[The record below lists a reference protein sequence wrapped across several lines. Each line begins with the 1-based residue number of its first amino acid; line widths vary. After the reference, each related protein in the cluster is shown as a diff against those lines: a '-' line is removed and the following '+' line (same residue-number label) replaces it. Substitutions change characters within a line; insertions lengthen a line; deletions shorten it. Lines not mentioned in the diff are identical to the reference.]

1 MIDAATMTDAEV
13 LNGIGE
19 YFLAGHMACDEDDP
33 AAKYASGIYNE
44 FKNAP
49 LSIEPDYE
57 IAPVRGLFRGEYC
70 APLYNGMVMMY
81 DPQGKK
87 QQYNDERVTAA
98 IDRSTQYWKRYDVLD
113 TLKSTFDDEDKAIF
127 AVNGQEKYQFFF
139 STWQGH
145 ATLDYATI
153 LRTGLAGYEARITE
167 KLESLDRNS
176 ADYDKKSSFYRAL
189 LVVVDGVGLLARRY
203 RDECERLA
211 GELPPDDSRGA
222 RLRALQG
229 AFESMLVSAPSDF
242 FEAIQRLHF
251 FYTLDGSDNA
261 GRIDQLLYPYYAS
274 DLRAGK
280 IDRKRAEDL
289 LFQVFDIWGQ
299 VTCWNMRSGGC
310 EADGSSA
317 VNDLTFAVLD
327 ARKRVRRPKPSV
339 SLSIT
344 PTTSGELLHK
354 AFEVMETGVGQP
366 ALYNDEL
373 YIKTLEAIGVPT
385 ADAVEYTFGGCTET
399 HIAGKSAIRDAFV
412 NVAKCLELALYNGRV
427 SRGGDKLGIETGD
440 PAGFQSFS
448 EFASAY
454 KRQVEHMIDVF
465 VGYRNRTQEITAR
478 TQPAMFRSVFVEGC
492 IESGVSNSEG
502 GAVYN
507 YGLVDVFGIP
517 NVANSLFVIKKLV
530 YEDKALSMPALIEA
544 LDSNFEGFE
553 DIRQLCRAQDK
564 YGNDRDGVDDLA
576 RVTAGHVFEYIKGHK
591 LWNGGIYYAFCASK
605 FHDVLGESTGATPDG
620 RFAGTPLAD
629 SMGPVQGTDTNG
641 PTAMLNSVTKVNL
654 SAAIGT
660 PVVNIKFRK
669 PHFCESEYD
678 NLSALVRTYFAK
690 GGMQLQFNIVNRETL
705 LDAIDHP
712 ENYGDLIVRVAGY
725 CDYFNNLPL
734 EVRREMAE
742 RSEY

>member
-13 LNGIGE
+13 LNEIGE

-33 AAKYASGIYNE
+33 IAKYASGLYNE
-44 FKNAP
+44 YKNAP

-57 IAPVRGLFRGEYC
+57 IAPVRALFRGEYC

-98 IDRSTQYWKRYDVLD
+98 IDRSRQYWNRYDVLEA
-113 TLKSTFDDEDKAIF
+113 LKSTFNDADKAVF
-127 AVNGQEKYQFFF
+127 AVNGEEKYQFFF
-139 STWQGH
+139 SGWQGH
-145 ATLDYATI
+145 ATLDYRTI
-153 LRTGLAGYEARITE
+153 LETGLAGYEARITE
-167 KLESLDRNS
+167 RLESLDQYSR
-176 ADYDKKSSFYRAL
+176 KSDFYRAL

-211 GELPPDDSRGA
+211 RELPPGDVRAHG
-222 RLRALQG
+222 LRMLQG
-229 AFESMLVSAPSDF
+229 AFESILVGAPGDF

-261 GRIDQLLYPYYAS
+261 GRIDQLLYPYYAR
-274 DLRAGK
+274 DLREGR

-289 LFQVFDIWGQ
+289 LFQAFDIWGQ
-299 VTCWNMRSGGC
+299 VTCWNLRIGGRR
-310 EADGSSA
+310 ADGSSEA
-317 VNDLTFAVLD
+317 NDLTYAVLD

-344 PTTSGELLHK
+344 PTTSAELLNK

-373 YIKTLEAIGVPT
+373 YIKTLEAMGVPT

-427 SRGGDKLGIETGD
+427 SRGGGMLGIETGD

-448 EFASAY
+448 EFLSAY
-454 KRQVEHMIDVF
+454 KRQVEHMIDLF

-478 TQPAMFRSVFVEGC
+478 VQPAMYRSVFVDGC

-507 YGLVDVFGIP
+507 HGLVDVFGIP
-517 NVANSLFVIKKLV
+517 NVANSLFVIRKLV
-530 YEDKALSMPALIEA
+530 FEDRALSMPALIEA
-544 LDSNFEGFE
+544 LDRNFGGFE

-564 YGNDRDGVDDLA
+564 YGNDRDGVDSLA
-576 RVTAGHVFEYIKGHK
+576 RDTAGHVFEYIKGHK

-620 RFAGTPLAD
+620 RSAGTPLAD

-669 PHFCESEYD
+669 QHFRESQYD
-678 NLSALVRTYFAK
+678 NMSALVRTYFAK

-705 LDAIDHP
+705 LDAIEHP

-725 CDYFNNLPL
+725 CDYFNNLPID
-734 EVRREMAE
+734 VRKEMAD
-742 RSEY
+742 RSEF